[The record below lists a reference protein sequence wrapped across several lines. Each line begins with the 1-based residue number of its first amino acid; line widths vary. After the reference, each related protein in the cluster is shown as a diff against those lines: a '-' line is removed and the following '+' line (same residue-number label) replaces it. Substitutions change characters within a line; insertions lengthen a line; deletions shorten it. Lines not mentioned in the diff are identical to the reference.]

1 MFNEIDRRTAMIA
14 LLSTPLIGAS
24 GRTPNTRADI
34 EELFE
39 TSFSRRV
46 SASPILQARL
56 GIRTDQDKW
65 DDISEASQLA
75 AAEANSDELRIA
87 RSLLARSVDPAL
99 ELSLRLFIY
108 SGETMQADFRCRH
121 HIYMV
126 SQMTGLHDQ
135 VVSTLLNNH
144 QIRDYSDAAAY
155 IDRLAGIP
163 RLFDQLTDALEAQR
177 VAGVSP
183 PAFICAAVANSLDRL
198 LTGAPFDDGP
208 NANILFSDFLI
219 KVGKSQIEPE
229 QRRELRSRAEAA
241 LRDHFAPG
249 YRHLRDYLTGLAAAR
264 GDTPVGAWALPD
276 GDAFYRSRLLRATTL
291 PLSADDIHHIGRKE
305 VARVLDR
312 MAQIAASR
320 GFSANL
326 PGFWRHVEAD
336 EGQWFAPTEQGRASY
351 LAEADALLVRAME
364 AGPRIFSQQ
373 PRSPVEIRRV
383 EAWRE
388 ATVPKAFYSSPPHDR
403 SRPGIYYVNLH
414 DMRAVPRYE
423 LAALLFHEAV
433 PGHHIETT
441 LAEDRADLPM
451 FRKLLSIAAY
461 SEGWGLYAE
470 HLAEEQNLY
479 PDEMSVFGLLSMRLL
494 RAARVVADTGIH
506 AFRWTREEAVAYLD
520 GLLPLTPRNNRQEVD
535 RYIAIPGQATAYLTG
550 YRELLRLRERTA
562 ARQGAAF
569 DIRAFHD
576 VVLGQGPLPLP
587 VLDELLAARFGR

>member
-1 MFNEIDRRTAMIA
+1 MHKLFDRRAAVIA
-14 LLSTPLIGAS
+14 LLSTPLVAAA
-24 GRTPNTRADI
+24 GRRPDKRADI
-34 EELFE
+34 EKLFE
-39 TSFSRRV
+39 TSFSRRM

-56 GIRTDQDKW
+56 GIRTDQNKW
-65 DDISEASQLA
+65 DDISDSSQIA
-75 AAEANSDELRIA
+75 AAAANSQDLRIA
-87 RSLLARSVDPAL
+87 RSLLAGSADPAL

-108 SGETMQADFRCRH
+108 SGETMEADFRWRR
-121 HIYMV
+121 HIYLV

-144 QIRDYSDAAAY
+144 PIRDYPDASAY

-163 RLFDQLTDALEAQR
+163 RLFGQLTDALETQR
-177 VAGVSP
+177 IAGVAP
-183 PAFICAAVANSLDRL
+183 PAFICTAVASSVDRL
-198 LTGAPFDDGP
+198 LTGAPLDEGP
-208 NANILFSDFLI
+208 EVNIMLADFLA
-219 KVGKSQIEPE
+219 KVNKSKVAGQHRP
-229 QRRELRSRAEAA
+229 ELRSRAEAA
-241 LRDHFAPG
+241 LRDHFAPA
-249 YRHLRDYLTGLAAAR
+249 YRHLRDYLTRLASAR
-264 GDTPVGAWALPD
+264 GDTRVGAWALPD
-276 GDAFYRSRLLRATTL
+276 GDAFYRSRLRRATTL
-291 PLSADDIHHIGRKE
+291 PLSPTDLHRIGEKE

-312 MAQIAASR
+312 MAEIAASR
-320 GFSANL
+320 GFSGDL
-326 PGFWRHVEAD
+326 SGFWRHVETD
-336 EGQWFAPTEQGRASY
+336 GGQWFASTEEGRVSY
-351 LAEADALLVRAME
+351 LDEAEALLARAME

-403 SRPGIYYVNLH
+403 SRPGIYYINLH

-451 FRKLLSIAAY
+451 FRKLLSIGAY

-479 PDEMSVFGLLSMRLL
+479 PGDMSVFGLLSMRLL

-550 YRELLRLRERTA
+550 YRELLRLRERTVA
-562 ARQGAAF
+562 SQGAGF
-569 DIRAFHD
+569 DIRRFHD

-587 VLDELLAARFGR
+587 VLDELLAARFKR

>member
-1 MFNEIDRRTAMIA
+1 MSPIFDRRSA
-14 LLSTPLIGAS
+14 LIGILSSPLIAAG
-24 GRTPNTRADI
+24 GRNADTAKAI
-34 EELFE
+34 ERLFE
-39 TSFSRRV
+39 ESFARRL
-46 SASPILQARL
+46 SASPLLQARL
-56 GIRTDQDKW
+56 GIRTDQGKW
-65 DDISEASQLA
+65 DDIGEDRQVEA
-75 AAEANSDELRIA
+75 AATDREELRA
-87 RSLLARSVDPAL
+87 AQSYLAQPLDSAL
-99 ELSLRLFIY
+99 SLSLRLFIH
-108 SGETMQADFRCRH
+108 STETRQADFRWRRH
-121 HIYMV
+121 NYLV

-135 VVSTLLNNH
+135 LVSTLLNNH
-144 QIRDYSDAAAY
+144 PIRDLSDALAY
-155 IDRLAGIP
+155 IDRLASVP
-163 RLFDQLTDALEAQR
+163 RLFDQLTDGLEAQR
-177 VAGVSP
+177 RTGVAP
-183 PAFICAAVANSLDRL
+183 PAFICTAVANSIQRL
-198 LTGAPFDDGP
+198 LTGAPLDHGP
-208 NANILFSDFLI
+208 APHILFADFRT
-219 KVGKSQIEPE
+219 KVGESRIGAE
-229 QRRELRSRAEAA
+229 RHAELSARAQAA
-241 LRDHFAPG
+241 LRDHFAPA
-249 YRHLRDYLTGLAAAR
+249 YRRLGDYLERLAAER
-264 GDTPVGAWALPD
+264 GDARVGAWALPD
-276 GDAFYRSRLLRATTL
+276 GDAYYRSRLHRATTL
-291 PLSADDIHHIGRKE
+291 SLSADDLHRIGRQE
-305 VARVLDR
+305 VARVLGR

-320 GFSANL
+320 GFSGDL

-351 LAEADALLVRAME
+351 LAEADALLVRATE

-587 VLDELLAARFGR
+587 ILDELLAARFGR

>member
-1 MFNEIDRRTAMIA
+1 M
-14 LLSTPLIGAS
+14 STPLIGAG

-34 EELFE
+34 ENLFE

-65 DDISEASQLA
+65 DDISESSQIA
-75 AAEANSDELRIA
+75 AAAANSQDLRIA
-87 RSLLARSVDPAL
+87 RSLLASSTDPAL

-108 SGETMQADFRCRH
+108 SGETMEADFRWRR
-121 HIYMV
+121 HIYLV

-135 VVSTLLNNH
+135 VVGTLLNNH
-144 QIRDYSDAAAY
+144 PIRDYPDAAAY
-155 IDRLAGIP
+155 IDRLVEMP
-163 RLFDQLTDALEAQR
+163 RLFGQLTDALEAQR
-177 VAGVSP
+177 VAGIAP
-183 PAFICAAVANSLDRL
+183 PAFICTAVASSVDRL
-198 LTGAPFDDGP
+198 LTGAPLDGGP
-208 NANILFSDFLI
+208 DVNIMLADFLA
-219 KVGKSQIEPE
+219 KVNKSDIAAQHRP
-229 QRRELRSRAEAA
+229 ELRFRAEAA
-241 LRDHFAPG
+241 LRDHFAPA
-249 YRHLRDYLTGLAAAR
+249 YRHLRDYLTRLAAAR
-264 GDTPVGAWALPD
+264 GDTRVGAWALPD
-276 GDAFYRSRLLRATTL
+276 GDAFYRSRLRRATTL
-291 PLSADDIHHIGRKE
+291 PLSPTDLHHIGKKE
-305 VARVLDR
+305 VARVLGR
-312 MAQIAASR
+312 MAEIAASR
-320 GFSANL
+320 GFSGDL
-326 PGFWRHVEAD
+326 SGFWRQVETD
-336 EGQWFAPTEQGRASY
+336 GGQWFASTEEGRASY
-351 LAEADALLVRAME
+351 LAEAEALLARAMK

-414 DMRAVPRYE
+414 DMRALPRYE

-441 LAEDRADLPM
+441 LAEDLADLPM
-451 FRKLLSIAAY
+451 FRKLLSIGAY

-479 PDEMSVFGLLSMRLL
+479 PDDMSVFGLLSMRLL

-520 GLLPLTPRNNRQEVD
+520 DLLPLTPRNNRQEVD
-535 RYIAIPGQATAYLTG
+535 RYIAIPGQATAYLSG
-550 YRELLRLRERTA
+550 YRELLRLRERTVA
-562 ARQGAAF
+562 SQGAGF
-569 DIRAFHD
+569 DIRRFHD

-587 VLDELLAARFGR
+587 VLDELLTARFKR